1 MNHEDTTRST
11 PARGSVRTLRQQ
23 EELPLLRDHLLRL
36 DPASRHDRFHG
47 FMDDSF
53 IERYAAKC
61 ADDGT
66 VIIAYIE
73 DGVVRGAAELHP
85 PDQSPDALPEIA
97 FSVEARVR
105 RQGVGSILFKKLI
118 AEARSKGYH
127 ALRITTGAQ
136 NQAMRALAHKFG
148 AQSDVPPRRIHRDDR
163 SGAASA
169 AATREASDGDAGR
182 RRARD
187 GQRQPRLLEDADADV
202 WLGPDGLIDHRTQ
215 KTLRRSV
222 ICEGLMMSGG
232 ECQVPVRLSLPNFR
246 TTRRSTT
253 IERCAPC
260 SPAMTRVIERPN
272 TGRAAFFTSA

>member
-1 MNHEDTTRST
+1 MRHEDITRST

-36 DPASRHDRFHG
+36 DPTSRHDRFHG

-61 ADDGT
+61 AEDGT

-85 PDQSPDALPEIA
+85 PDQSPDSLPEIA

-118 AEARSKGYH
+118 AEARSQGYR

-148 AQSDVPPRRIHRDDR
+148 ANLTFRYGESTGNIELEPSAQPQPAR
-163 SGAASA
+163 AAI
-169 AATREASDGDAGR
+169 AT
-182 RRARD
+182 
-187 GQRQPRLLEDADADV
+187 PADAARAMIQV
-202 WLGPDGLIDHRTQ
+202 NRAYWKMLLRMYGWGRT
-215 KTLRRSV
+215 
-222 ICEGLMMSGG
+222 
-232 ECQVPVRLSLPNFR
+232 
-246 TTRRSTT
+246 
-253 IERCAPC
+253 A
-260 SPAMTRVIERPN
+260 
-272 TGRAAFFTSA
+272 

>member
-1 MNHEDTTRST
+1 VNHEHTTRST
-11 PARGSVRTLRQQ
+11 PAKGSVRTLRQQ

-36 DPASRHDRFHG
+36 DRESRHDRFHG

-73 DGVVRGAAELHP
+73 GGVVRGAAELHP
-85 PDQSPDALPEIA
+85 PDQSPDSLPEIA

-118 AEARSKGYH
+118 AEARSKGYR

-148 AQSDVPPRRIHRDDR
+148 ANLSFRHGESTGTIDLKPQ
-163 SGAASA
+163 A
-169 AATREASDGDAGR
+169 
-182 RRARD
+182 
-187 GQRQPRLLEDADADV
+187 QP
-202 WLGPDGLIDHRTQ
+202 Q
-215 KTLRRSV
+215 
-222 ICEGLMMSGG
+222 
-232 ECQVPVRLSLPNFR
+232 
-246 TTRRSTT
+246 
-253 IERCAPC
+253 
-260 SPAMTRVIERPN
+260 PA
-272 TGRAAFFTSA
+272 RAAMATPVDAARAMASVNRAYWKMLLRMYGWGRTA